1 MSDYHDLICAM
12 VPDTTYTIEE
22 LEKYTDIGRVGIAKL
37 LGLAKR
43 YGKVSRDEN
52 GNYMRIDC
60 GESADEAAMDA
71 TLTEMIESD
80 DTEPVAPAPVVH
92 APSAPPVT
100 AKPVPPPVQVKAT
113 PIALVKP
120 KPAPTNRGEDAIKAI
135 GILKRTLD
143 GAANYHVAGH
153 INEFERKIDILTKL
167 GSLLD
172 SSITEYLDEIA
183 SDLAR
188 IHALAGGSH
197 HESA

>member
-12 VPDTTYTIEE
+12 VPDTDYTIDE
-22 LEKYTDIGRVGIAKL
+22 LEKFTDMDRVSIAKL

-52 GNYMRIDC
+52 RRYRRIDC

-71 TLTEMIESD
+71 TLTEMIEAG
-80 DTEPVAPAPVVH
+80 DTAPDMPPAKPAPAQ
-92 APSAPPVT
+92 
-100 AKPVPPPVQVKAT
+100 VPEKAPVQVKAT

-120 KPAPTNRGEDAIKAI
+120 KPAKADKGDEAIKAI
-135 GILKRTLD
+135 GLLKQSLD
-143 GAANYHVAGH
+143 NAAKYQCAGH
-153 INEFERKIDILTKL
+153 INEFERKVEILSKL

-183 SDLAR
+183 VDLAR
-188 IHALAGGSH
+188 IHALGGGAQ

>member
-22 LEKYTDIGRVGIAKL
+22 LEKYTDMGRVGIAKL

-71 TLTEMIESD
+71 TLTEMIEAG
-80 DTEPVAPAPVVH
+80 DTAPDTPTTKTAPVQ
-92 APSAPPVT
+92 
-100 AKPVPPPVQVKAT
+100 VPEKAPVQVKAT

-120 KPAPTNRGEDAIKAI
+120 KPAKADKGDEAIKAI
-135 GILKRTLD
+135 GLLKQSLD
-143 GAANYHVAGH
+143 NAAKYQCAGH
-153 INEFERKIDILTKL
+153 INEFERKVEILSKL

-172 SSITEYLDEIA
+172 SSITEYLEEIA
-183 SDLAR
+183 VDLAR
-188 IHALAGGSH
+188 IHALAGGAQ

>member
-71 TLTEMIESD
+71 TLTEMIEAGLYR
-80 DTEPVAPAPVVH
+80 TKGTPPAKPAPAP
-92 APSAPPVT
+92 AQVT
-100 AKPVPPPVQVKAT
+100 EKAPVQVKAT

-120 KPAPTNRGEDAIKAI
+120 TPAKAAKADKRDEAIKAI
-135 GILKRTLD
+135 GLLKQSLD
-143 GAANYHVAGH
+143 NAAKYQCAGH
-153 INEFERKIDILTKL
+153 INEFERKVEILSKL

-183 SDLAR
+183 VDLAR
-188 IHALAGGSH
+188 IHALGGGAQ

>member
-12 VPDTTYTIEE
+12 VPDTDYTIDE
-22 LEKYTDIGRVGIAKL
+22 LEKYTDMDRVSIAKL

-52 GNYMRIDC
+52 RRYRRIDC

-71 TLTEMIESD
+71 TLTEMIEAG
-80 DTEPVAPAPVVH
+80 DTAPDT
-92 APSAPPVT
+92 PP
-100 AKPVPPPVQVKAT
+100 AKPASVQVPEKAPVQVKAT

-120 KPAPTNRGEDAIKAI
+120 KPAKADKGDEAIKAI
-135 GILKRTLD
+135 GLLKQSLD
-143 GAANYHVAGH
+143 DAAKYHVAGH
-153 INEFERKIDILTKL
+153 INEFERKVEILSKL

-183 SDLAR
+183 VDLAR
-188 IHALAGGSH
+188 IHALTGGAQ